1 MGIIFNNLRHYLR
14 FCLVKAVRYRY
25 NTRAPN
31 YNHYKTRHTMT
42 ATHTPVGIR
51 RQAASLV
58 KRAGVRMTRQRHVV
72 LEVVL
77 SSCDHPTAA
86 TIYERCRQHLTG
98 ISLATVYNS
107 LEAMTE
113 AGIINHL
120 HFDNGPSRYCANLVP
135 HVHMQDEVND
145 RVIDV
150 QLKEG
155 LRPEDVFDLPEGAR
169 VCRMDACLHGF
180 IPDSVK
186 PA

>member
-1 MGIIFNNLRHYLR
+1 MPTCVR
-14 FCLVKAVRYRY
+14 FCLDNTIGYVY
-25 NTRAPN
+25 NAPAPN
-31 YNHYKTRHTMT
+31 YNHYKTNHKMT

-86 TIYERCRQHLTG
+86 TIYERCRQHLSG

-135 HVHMQDEVND
+135 HVHMQDEAND

-155 LRPEDVFDLPEGAR
+155 LRPEDVFDLPEGTR